1 MKLSGS
7 GRARW
12 PSAVERAG
20 LPCGL
25 ILIDVNAGLQR
36 FMTYAIEMQAITK
49 RFGALTA
56 NKGVTFSVRKGE
68 IHALVGENGAGK
80 TTLMNVLFG
89 LHQPDEGTL
98 AINEQTVTM
107 DSPRTAIALG
117 LGMVHQHF
125 KLVPSLTIAE
135 NIFLGMEITR
145 NGLIDRKAQSARV
158 AELSESFGL
167 HVDPDRRVM
176 DLSVGIEQR
185 VEILK
190 VLARGAEIVILD
202 EPTAVLTPQES
213 RDLFRILRAF
223 TEKGMTV
230 VFISHHLSE
239 VMEVSDTVTVLR
251 DGQVVGT
258 KPTRELTEDALVRM
272 MVGRDVNFARRERQ
286 PVDGDTVLK
295 LNEVCA
301 RDDRGLPTL
310 RDVSLEVRSGEIVG
324 VVGVDG
330 NGQTE
335 LAEVISGLRPV
346 SYGTISLAGTAVENA
361 APLTIRA
368 AGLSHVPGNRL
379 VRGVDASASIASNI
393 LMGRQHTSPWARR
406 GIIRWSYVR
415 EQAGKLIRQFD
426 IRASGE
432 RALVK
437 TLSGGNMQKVVLARE
452 FSQNTPFLLIDQ
464 PTRGVDIGAM
474 EGIHDEIMQ
483 QRNSGAAILLISV
496 QLDEILKL
504 ADRVLV
510 MFAGRIVGEV
520 DPENTTED
528 EIGFLMAGRAA
539 GGTKVAS

>member
-1 MKLSGS
+1 
-7 GRARW
+7 
-12 PSAVERAG
+12 
-20 LPCGL
+20 
-25 ILIDVNAGLQR
+25 
-36 FMTYAIEMQAITK
+36 MTYAIEMQAITK
-49 RFGALTA
+49 RFGPLTA
-56 NKGVTFSVRKGE
+56 NRDVTFSVRKGE

-98 AINEQTVTM
+98 TIDGQTVTM

-125 KLVPSLTIAE
+125 KLVPSLTVAD

-145 NGLIDRKAQSARV
+145 NGLIDHKAQAAKVKEISD
-158 AELSESFGL
+158 SFGL

-190 VLARGAEIVILD
+190 VLARGARIVILD

-213 RDLFRILRAF
+213 RDLFRILRTF

-258 KPTRELTEDALVRM
+258 RPTKDLTEDALVRM

-286 PVDGDTVLK
+286 PLNGTTILD

-310 RDVSLEVRSGEIVG
+310 RDVGLKVHSGEIVG

-335 LAEVISGLRPV
+335 LAEVISGLRQA
-346 SYGTISLAGTAVENA
+346 SYGAISLAGQDIANA
-361 APLTIRA
+361 DPLTIRN

-393 LMGRQHTSPWARR
+393 LMGRQHTAPWAKR
-406 GIIRWSYVR
+406 GLIRWSYVR
-415 EQAGKLIRQFD
+415 EQAARLIRQFD
-426 IRASGE
+426 IRASGG
-432 RALVK
+432 RAIVR

-452 FSQNTPFLLIDQ
+452 FSQNAPFLLIDQ

-474 EGIHDEIMQ
+474 EGIHDEIMR
-483 QRNSGAAILLISV
+483 QRNAGAAILLISV

-504 ADRVLV
+504 ADRILV

-520 DPENTTED
+520 DPERTTED
-528 EIGFLMAGRAA
+528 EIGFLMAGRVA
-539 GGTKVAS
+539 GETKVAS